1 MWRGNNLNNH
11 KTQRLK
17 YMYIQLIYNKYTL
30 IYNTFFLN
38 ELKMNN
44 SEKKYINIPND
55 IDFLLDLCRN
65 LIKLFRDSFPNNDIP
80 IEREKIAKLRNIEK
94 HLR

>member
-44 SEKKYINIPND
+44 SEKKIY
-55 IDFLLDLCRN
+55 
-65 LIKLFRDSFPNNDIP
+65 
-80 IEREKIAKLRNIEK
+80 
-94 HLR
+94 